1 MRAMN
6 TSKTVPVR
14 KYPNRLGMPGWLGK
28 GRHGVERYLYT
39 LHRVTGLALLV
50 FLIFH
55 IFVTSSRLL
64 GKEVWEPLMALTRH
78 PVFQAVEFLI
88 LVAFA
93 FHALN
98 GVRLLLVELGFA
110 VGKPEEPVY
119 PYKSSL
125 NRQRPL
131 MIAMMLLAGLFI
143 LLGGYEFFV
152 LDH

>member
-1 MRAMN
+1 MKIE
-6 TSKTVPVR
+6 KTLHAR
-14 KYPNRLGMPGWLGK
+14 KYPNRLGIVGWLGK
-28 GRHGVERYLYT
+28 GRHGFERYLYT
-39 LHRVTGLALLV
+39 LHRLTGVALLV

-64 GKEVWEPLMALTRH
+64 GKAVWEPIMALTHH

-88 LVAFA
+88 FVGFG

-110 VGKPEEPVY
+110 VGQPEEPVY

-125 NRQRPL
+125 NKQRPL
-131 MIAMMLLAGLFI
+131 MITMMVLAGLFI
-143 LLGGYEFFV
+143 LLGGFEFFTPG
-152 LDH
+152 H

>member
-1 MRAMN
+1 M
-6 TSKTVPVR
+6 
-14 KYPNRLGMPGWLGK
+14 
-28 GRHGVERYLYT
+28 
-39 LHRVTGLALLV
+39 ALLG

-64 GKEVWEPLMALTRH
+64 GKQVWEPIMALTHH

-88 LVAFA
+88 FVAFG

-98 GVRLLLVELGFA
+98 GVRLLLVEMGFA

-125 NRQRPL
+125 NKQRPL
-131 MIAMMLLAGLFI
+131 MLTMMVLTGLFI
-143 LLGGYEFFV
+143 LLGGFEFFV

>member
-1 MRAMN
+1 M
-6 TSKTVPVR
+6 TVR
-14 KYPNRLGMPGWLGK
+14 KYPNRLGILGWLGK
-28 GRHGVERYLYT
+28 GRHGIERYLYT
-39 LHRVTGLALLV
+39 LHRITGLALIV

-64 GKEVWEPLMALTRH
+64 GKEVWEPIMALTHH

-88 LVAFA
+88 FVGFA

-110 VGKPEEPVY
+110 VGRPEEPVY
-119 PYKSSL
+119 PYPSSL
-125 NRQRPL
+125 NKQRPL
-131 MIAMMLLAGLFI
+131 MIVMMVLAGLFI
-143 LLGGYEFFV
+143 LLGGFEFFT

>member
-1 MRAMN
+1 MATPN
-6 TSKTVPVR
+6 VPTPR
-14 KYPNRLGMPGWLGK
+14 RYPNCLGLLGWLGQ
-28 GRHGVERYLYT
+28 GRHGLERYLYT
-39 LHRVTGLALLV
+39 LHRLTGLALLV

-64 GKEVWEPLMALTRH
+64 GRAVWEPIMALTHH

-88 LVAFA
+88 FVGFG

-110 VGKPEEPVY
+110 VGRPEEPVY

-125 NRQRPL
+125 NKQRPL
-131 MIAMMLLAGLFI
+131 MLTMMILAGLFI
-143 LLGGYEFFV
+143 LLGGFEFFTV
-152 LDH
+152 DH

>member
-1 MRAMN
+1 MTTPNAPPR
-6 TSKTVPVR
+6 R
-14 KYPNRLGMPGWLGK
+14 YPNRLGLLGWLGK
-28 GRHGVERYLYT
+28 GRHGIERYLYV
-39 LHRVTGLALLV
+39 LHRLTGLALLG
-50 FLIFH
+50 FLVFH

-64 GKEVWEPLMALTRH
+64 GRQVWEPIMGLIRH

-88 LVAFA
+88 FVAFA

-98 GVRLLLVELGFA
+98 GIRLLLVELGFA

-125 NRQRPL
+125 NKQRPL
-131 MIAMMLLAGLFI
+131 MLTMMVLTGLFI
-143 LLGGYEFFV
+143 LLGGFEFFT